1 MNWTRR
7 LRHGTQ
13 WVLMLWAFVLATGVL
28 APAFNA
34 EAARAMDSVC
44 MAPDAP
50 GAMPESGAT
59 PHHDSIQCPLCW
71 SAAAAPPAALVW
83 NTTDPLAQPL
93 PLTRAPR
100 ALHALAAGFE
110 PARGPPRA

>member
-13 WVLMLWAFVLATGVL
+13 WVLMLWAFVLAVGVL

-71 SAAAAPPAALVW
+71 SAAAAPPAAVHWPAADALPRAR
-83 NTTDPLAQPL
+83 PLAE
-93 PLTRAPR
+93 APR
-100 ALHALAAGFE
+100 ALHALVACFE